1 MNIKKKM
8 YCSFC
13 EVESRIQSNGANYFC
28 INGHF
33 IVTDGVLDIIQ
44 PRSEGN
50 NVEGKN
56 VYRLN
61 NLNGDLCDDK
71 GDLIVK

>member
-13 EVESRIQSNGANYFC
+13 EVESRIQSNGANFC

-33 IVTDGVLDIIQ
+33 IVIEGKLDMLQ
-44 PRSEGN
+44 PKSEGN
-50 NVEGKN
+50 NVVGKN